1 MAVRPIPR
9 RLLVH
14 DLIYHEFI
22 EDEEWKESFQ
32 APITIQNVL
41 FQPVTG
47 MNRTMQGEE
56 VEMQASTVLFIDRV
70 NSSNYVRMI
79 EKSKVYRADEPAR
92 EMRVI
97 RVDELFTDSPNSH
110 HFEVGLI

>member
-1 MAVRPIPR
+1 MAVRPIPKK
-9 RLLVH
+9 LLVH

-22 EDEEWKESFQ
+22 NDEEWKESFQ
-32 APITIQNVL
+32 PPVTINNVL

-56 VEMQASTVLFIDRV
+56 VEVQASTVLFIDRK
-70 NSSNYVRMI
+70 NSSQYIRMI
-79 EKSKVYRADEPAR
+79 EKSKVYRADEPGR

-97 RVDELFTDSPNSH
+97 RVDELFVDSPLSH

>member
-14 DLIYHEFI
+14 DLIYHEFV

-32 APITIQNVL
+32 PPITINNVL

-70 NSSNYVRMI
+70 HSSDYIRMI
-79 EKSKVYRADEPAR
+79 EKSKVFRADEPSR

-97 RVDELFTDSPNSH
+97 RVDELFVDSPNSH
-110 HFEVGLI
+110 HYEVGLI